1 MTSPFSPDAATG
13 LRWEEVARKKA
24 QGRQNTLPEKVTKS
38 AGQILTSLTSSSPWP
53 WPSWP
58 RAGLAMGR
66 SGGDDLILLD
76 LMLPGLDGFALCST
90 LRETLDIPILMVT
103 ARQEDIDKIKGLGL
117 GADDYITKPFSPSV
131 LVARIKA
138 HLAQYDRLK
147 QAGGVDRN
155 QLQLGSVLLQKDA
168 RRVFVD
174 GAEVALKNKEY
185 ELLLFL
191 MSNPD
196 IVFSKET
203 LYERIWGYDAM
214 GDNAT
219 VVVHINRLR
228 EKIEKDPSHPR
239 YIQTV
244 WGAGYRFKP

>member
-1 MTSPFSPDAATG
+1 MKRILIIEDDESIAAIERDYLTVHDF
-13 LRWEEVARKKA
+13 EVDIAEN
-24 QGRQNTLPEKVTKS
+24 GS
-38 AGQILTSLTSSSPWP
+38 DGI
-53 WPSWP
+53 
-58 RAGLAMGR
+58 AMGR
-66 SGGDDLILLD
+66 VGNYDLILLD
-76 LMLPGLDGFALCST
+76 LMLPGIDGFTVCRK

-103 ARQEDIDKIKGLGL
+103 ARQEDIDKIKGLGM
-117 GADDYITKPFSPSV
+117 GADDYITKPFSPNV

-138 HLAQYDRLK
+138 NLAQYDRLK
-147 QAGGVDRN
+147 HSGGQDRTQIRMGN
-155 QLQLGSVLLQKDA
+155 ILLHQDT

-174 GAEVALKNKEY
+174 GTEIELKNKEY

-196 IVFSKET
+196 IVFSRET

-219 VVVHINRLR
+219 VAVHINRLR
-228 EKIEKDPSHPR
+228 EKIEKNPSEPR